1 LGLGGARNGIEFRS
15 VSGGLGGGAGF
26 VQRRRLSRVI
36 LSRAGGSRSGP
47 GAASGFGGGAGVAAG
62 RDALFID
69 AQPLARDGTTGRWL
83 QTEPHDTIP
92 GAIWRPEVGRPGVDP
107 ALWSGLRGRI
117 DAWRRGHPG
126 APVVL
131 YCRVDCWMGWNAARR
146 LARDG
151 LREVYWMAEGVE
163 GWRDAGGTLAP
174 SSLNRKNEK
183 GHDSIRHRS
192 PSHGQRPQSAAHEAF
207 IA

>member
-1 LGLGGARNGIEFRS
+1 MVLGFALF
-15 VSGGLGGGAGF
+15 L
-26 VQRRRLSRVI
+26 
-36 LSRAGGSRSGP
+36 
-47 GAASGFGGGAGVAAG
+47 AASAAGPDLFNAEGYRASSYRAPVDRDPAPAQRLALAAARALRPG

-83 QTEPHDTIP
+83 QIEPHDTIP

-174 SSLNRKNEK
+174 VKPE
-183 GHDSIRHRS
+183 
-192 PSHGQRPQSAAHEAF
+192 P
-207 IA
+207 